1 MSPPKPK
8 QATGGAKRRQEVEKP
23 TESSPTA
30 SLPRHLRRE
39 FRLSVEIT
47 KGIVLAYE
55 ANAMTK
61 PWWMLE
67 FGDDFAFSVDGA
79 TASALIAAANS
90 ERTPLKV
97 SRRMMSNREIDERI
111 VDEREGEKN
120 G

>member
-1 MSPPKPK
+1 VDL
-8 QATGGAKRRQEVEKP
+8 AT
-23 TESSPTA
+23 
-30 SLPRHLRRE
+30 
-39 FRLSVEIT
+39 
-47 KGIVLAYE
+47 GIVLAYE

-67 FGDDFAFSVDGA
+67 HEDDFAFSVDGA

-97 SRRMMSNREIDERI
+97 TRRIISNREIDQRVE
-111 VDEREGEKN
+111 DEREGEKH